1 MSELLFGTT
10 LLASF
15 LGGMVALLAPCC
27 ISVML
32 PAYFATGFRSR
43 GRVVAATL
51 AFGSGVATVIVPI
64 GLGAAAISSALQRY
78 HLWVYLAGGALM
90 LAGGLAVLA
99 GWKPKLP
106 MPSGGAPRQGGGF
119 AAAYGLGA
127 FSGIAS
133 ACCAPVLAGVAVLS
147 GASGSF
153 PAALSVGLVYVLGMV
168 APLVVIALAWE
179 RGHRGPARVLQSR
192 RMRLRVGTWERSLP
206 LGDLLAGVLLVI
218 MGVLTLVLAVRGPDM
233 GSTGWRARFAAD
245 LDHYASKATDA
256 LAWVPGWAV
265 ALIAAALLA
274 LVIRRAL
281 RAPAAPPDDVEA
293 GDAEAPAD
301 VPEAATSQC
310 CTDSEPGAAPHSLH
324 AAAAPTAAPSPST
337 TKEVATDGR

>member
-15 LGGMVALLAPCC
+15 FGGVVALLAPCC

-64 GLGAAAISSALQRY
+64 GLGAAAISAVLQHY
-78 HLWVYLAGGALM
+78 HLWVYLTGGVLM
-90 LAGGLAVLA
+90 LLGGLAVLY
-99 GWKPKLP
+99 GWKPNLP
-106 MPSGGAPRQGGGF
+106 MPSGRTPGGQGFG
-119 AAAYGLGA
+119 AAYALGA

-147 GASGSF
+147 GATASF

-179 RGHRGPARVLQSR
+179 RGHRGPARILQGR
-192 RMRLRVGTWERSLP
+192 QVRLRLGTWRRSLA
-206 LGDLLAGVLLVI
+206 LGDLLAGALLVG
-218 MGVLTLVLAVRGPDM
+218 MGVLTAILAITGPSM
-233 GSTGWRARFAAD
+233 PTSGWRVTFAAD
-245 LDHYASKATDA
+245 LQHAASVATGW

-265 ALIAAALLA
+265 AVAAAVGLA
-274 LVIRRAL
+274 LLIHRARRPSA
-281 RAPAAPPDDVEA
+281 RDGNTNPAQHADTQPATGPACCTQTTD
-293 GDAEAPAD
+293 PAD
-301 VPEAATSQC
+301 PA
-310 CTDSEPGAAPHSLH
+310 SL
-324 AAAAPTAAPSPST
+324 ANTAAPTRTLETSA
-337 TKEVATDGR
+337 DGR